1 MTKCYAVRVMRR
13 TKMSKLEDY
22 QYVSIS
28 NITFC
33 LSNDEGDILE
43 NDDGTIKEFDFKGRL
58 KILEYLC
65 EDMTVEDLEEIKGNE
80 DDTA

>member
-1 MTKCYAVRVMRR
+1 
-13 TKMSKLEDY
+13 MSKLEDY

-43 NDDGTIKEFDFKGRL
+43 NDDGTIKEFDFKGKL

-65 EDMTVEDLEEIKGNE
+65 EDMTIDDLTEIQQEKS
-80 DDTA
+80 

>member
-1 MTKCYAVRVMRR
+1 MI
-13 TKMSKLEDY
+13 KLEDY

-43 NDDGTIKEFDFKGRL
+43 NEDGTIKEFDFKGRL

-65 EDMTVEDLEEIKGNE
+65 EDMTVEDLEEIKENE
-80 DDTA
+80 DES

>member
-1 MTKCYAVRVMRR
+1 
-13 TKMSKLEDY
+13 MSNPEDY
-22 QYVSIS
+22 QIPSIS

-43 NDDGTIKEFDFKGRL
+43 NKDGTIKEFNFKGRL

-65 EDMTVEDLEEIKGNE
+65 DDMTVEDLEEIKENSQ
-80 DDTA
+80 

>member
-1 MTKCYAVRVMRR
+1 
-13 TKMSKLEDY
+13 MSRLKDY

-43 NDDGTIKEFDFKGRL
+43 NDDGTIKEFKFKGRL

-65 EDMTVEDLEEIKGNE
+65 EDMTAEDLEEIT
-80 DDTA
+80 DA

>member
-1 MTKCYAVRVMRR
+1 
-13 TKMSKLEDY
+13 MSELEDY

-43 NDDGTIKEFDFKGRL
+43 NEDGTIKEFDFKGRL

-65 EDMTVEDLEEIKGNE
+65 EDMTVEYLKEIKE
-80 DDTA
+80 KK